1 MAITFIKDNENQT
14 YSSMN
19 ELITSLG
26 GSGRNKVAGL
36 KWLSKLGYEFVSED
50 KSTSENARKSTR
62 EIIYQKLIKATS
74 TIDKEKIDKLENELL
89 VLRENLTD
97 GEQIERFKNIVEQI
111 KVLKNPKTSLSII
124 SDYVKSLWHE
134 FNK

>member
-97 GEQIERFKNIVEQI
+97 GEQIEKFKNIVEQI

>member
-1 MAITFIKDNENQT
+1 MAITFIKDNEQQT
-14 YSSMN
+14 YTSMN

-36 KWLSKLGYEFVSED
+36 KWLSKMGYEFVSED
-50 KSTSENARKSTR
+50 RSTSDNTRKSTNQ
-62 EIIYQKLIKATS
+62 IIYEKLIKATS

-97 GEQIERFKNIVEQI
+97 GEQIEKFKKIVEQI
-111 KVLKNPKTSLSII
+111 KILKSPKTNLSVIV
-124 SDYVKSLWHE
+124 DYVKSLWNE